1 MHNEQEHGETV
12 THVSAEEARS
22 GSSTH
27 VTRYVLGVSLALV
40 IIAFAIVVGGGFF
53 NTNQTGA
60 DETHTADVTANTTG

>member
-1 MHNEQEHGETV
+1 MHNEQELGETM

-40 IIAFAIVVGGGFF
+40 IVAFAIVVGAGFF
-53 NTNQTGA
+53 NTDQTGA
-60 DETHTADVTANTTG
+60 DETRTSNVTANTTG